1 MMKIKKLIGNLFGL
15 SSEQP
20 IKPPS
25 AVKTVELDAQPDAP
39 EDFGLK
45 INWFAVNTSDIG
57 AVLKALDFGAGR
69 IANWSSGVQAA
80 YSSRIGG
87 YDKDLAFITPPIDGW
102 VMVAGASLP
111 YPVMHTAD
119 RHDGIGSA
127 FDILYARLG
136 ACFPEV
142 HFFGSYRGVGFVA
155 WARMHT
161 GEISRMF
168 AFGDGEVYANIGL
181 QTAEEAA
188 LGLPELNG
196 LSLEEA
202 TARMFEGEIS
212 LPDEEAPLLL
222 AELWSLNPGKLTE
235 MALPPTCGVVVELPD
250 INAYQ

>member
-1 MMKIKKLIGNLFGL
+1 MTNIKTLIGNLFGF
-15 SSEQP
+15 SS
-20 IKPPS
+20 KK
-25 AVKTVELDAQPDAP
+25 AVNLPAPAKSVELNTHPDVP

-45 INWFAVNTSDIG
+45 INWFAVNTSDVG
-57 AVLKALDFGAGR
+57 AVLKALNLGTGQ
-69 IANWSSGVQAA
+69 IANWSSGVRSA

-87 YDKDLAFITPPIDGW
+87 YEKDLAFITPPVNGW

-136 ACFPEV
+136 ACFSDV
-142 HFFGSYRGVGFVA
+142 QFFGSYRGVGFVA
-155 WARMHT
+155 WARMQT

-168 AFGDGEVYANIGL
+168 AFGDGDVYANIGT
-181 QTAEEAA
+181 QTAEEVA
-188 LGLPELNG
+188 LGLPELNS

-202 TARMFEGEIS
+202 TAKMFNGETS

-222 AELWSLNPGKLTE
+222 AERWSINPGKLTA
-235 MALPPTCGVVVELPD
+235 MALPSACGIVVELPNT
-250 INAYQ
+250 NAYR